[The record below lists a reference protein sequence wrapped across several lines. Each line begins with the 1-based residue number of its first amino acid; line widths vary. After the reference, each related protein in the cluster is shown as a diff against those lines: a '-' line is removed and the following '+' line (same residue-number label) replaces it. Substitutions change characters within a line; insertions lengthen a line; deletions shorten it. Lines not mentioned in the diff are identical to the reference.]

1 MRTLLLALFI
11 SFSFLSILSFASNG
25 EKSSYTIVE
34 VVTPA
39 KEIYDDGIYRT
50 QFSSFYVIDENGN
63 KIASSGEV
71 FDYAAKLKLNEGI
84 YKIFYKNL
92 NDEFVQ
98 KELKVEKGSYL
109 RFVLE

>member
-1 MRTLLLALFI
+1 MRILLLALFI

-34 VVTPA
+34 VVTPS

-50 QFSSFYVIDENGN
+50 QFSSFYIIDENGN

-71 FDYAAKLKLNEGI
+71 FDYAAKLKLSEGN
-84 YKIFYKNL
+84 YTIFYRKL
-92 NDEFVQ
+92 NDELVQ
-98 KELKVEKGSYL
+98 KELKVKKGNYL
-109 RFVLE
+109 RIVLQ